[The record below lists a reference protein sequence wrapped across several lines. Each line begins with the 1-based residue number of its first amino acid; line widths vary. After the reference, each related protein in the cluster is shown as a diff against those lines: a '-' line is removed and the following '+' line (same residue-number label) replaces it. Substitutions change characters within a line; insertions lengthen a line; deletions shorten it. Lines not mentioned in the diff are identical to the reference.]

1 MPDSTESEEAAV
13 LAVSQARED
22 SEYVRLVISSEPR
35 VINGDSLQPQSAQG
49 TRSCRWWIKLMLWC
63 VITVIASLAFLKWGV
78 PFLFEKVI
86 TYPWLLDCALL
97 SFYKFPIDVA
107 R

>member
-1 MPDSTESEEAAV
+1 MPDSTQSEEPTVHAA
-13 LAVSQARED
+13 SQARED

-35 VINGDSLQPQSAQG
+35 VVDGDSV
-49 TRSCRWWIKLMLWC
+49 TRSRRWWIKLMIWC
-63 VITVIASLAFLKWGV
+63 VITVIASLIFLKWGV

-86 TYPWLLDCALL
+86 TYPRLPHYALL
-97 SFYKFPIDVA
+97 PSYKVPMDVA